1 MIKEFY
7 TIQKFQRISE
17 ALGLDLELFELKIKE
32 SQHDEGGAFHIR
44 TKPQEGSGGSSILK
58 SFKDFKELEQFLQSF
73 QKELNGFSMYQIRE
87 NQQKE
92 KERLAIFGEYKP
104 VSKKRPIASNLKQ

>member
-17 ALGLDLELFELKIKE
+17 ALSLDLELFELKIEK
-32 SQHDEGGAFHIR
+32 SQNEKGGAFHIR
-44 TKPQEGSGGSSILK
+44 TKPQTNDNYEILK

-73 QKELNGFSMYQIRE
+73 QKDLHKF
-87 NQQKE
+87 
-92 KERLAIFGEYKP
+92 AIHLITKF
-104 VSKKRPIASNLKQ
+104 